1 MNPHLLYAVIDGAH
15 IAFLLVLAIRLLA
28 LAPRNRN
35 VRLIGLLALSTVCMV
50 VSARHS
56 YMAVLPAGFAVDLGP
71 AIIPMNFARNL
82 GSGLVMVLCH
92 SVFRDEERFAL
103 AAVGGLGR
111 ADVARGAARVD
122 RVVRMGAGAAAG
134 ELRALRGRPV
144 CAPDRH
150 ARVRSRLGHCANPAP
165 TWWRRAGR
173 PGSVLVVVTVAHIV
187 LTVLVERLALLI
199 WVLPTDVYFGVHS
212 GITTFGLLLSGTVVL
227 LLLRPDGRTI
237 RPIRYARRSVATAAD
252 PSRHAYDVAR
262 NPGRGSSPS
271 GFVPAQGSHHRR
283 AGAEHLKLPEYRLR
297 IPDPRR
303 PGAIATSTRCCT
315 STSRGGGQRSAG
327 RSRPGR
333 RTRAHV
339 GPVGRLRLDL
349 AVQPGVPG
357 AQGDDA
363 DPVPAPAV
371 GRSWPIPE
379 KSGRFPENDH
389 RFEDSPR
396 QPGPPTSSFAPT
408 TAPGGAKEV

>member
-92 SVFRDEERFAL
+92 SVFRDEERLPWPLWAVWAVQMSLEEPLEWIASSAWALAQPQANFVLFEVVPSALQIVMLGFAL
-103 AAVGGLGR
+103 GW
-111 ADVARGAARVD
+111 
-122 RVVRMGAGAAAG
+122 
-134 ELRALRGRPV
+134 ALRESGADLV
-144 CAPDRH
+144 E
-150 ARVRSRLGHCANPAP
+150 ARRKTRI
-165 TWWRRAGR
+165 
-173 PGSVLVVVTVAHIV
+173 VLVVVTVAHIV

-227 LLLRPDGRTI
+227 LLLRPDAARFVDPL
-237 RPIRYARRSVATAAD
+237 RPTPVATAVD

-262 NPGRGSSPS
+262 IRAAFESER
-271 GFVPAQGSHHRR
+271 VYRRRGSHHRR
-283 AGAEHLKLPEYRLR
+283 AGGTPEAAGVPPPL
-297 IPDPRR
+297 PDPRR
-303 PGAIATSTRCCT
+303 PGLSQLQHAVAPVP
-315 STSRGGGQRSAG
+315 RGGGQRSAG

-363 DPVPAPAV
+363 DPVPRPQSAEA
-371 GRSWPIPE
+371 
-379 KSGRFPENDH
+379 GRFLKSPG
-389 RFEDSPR
+389 DSR
-396 QPGPPTSSFAPT
+396 KRPPLRGFAE
-408 TAPGGAKEV
+408 TARSADL